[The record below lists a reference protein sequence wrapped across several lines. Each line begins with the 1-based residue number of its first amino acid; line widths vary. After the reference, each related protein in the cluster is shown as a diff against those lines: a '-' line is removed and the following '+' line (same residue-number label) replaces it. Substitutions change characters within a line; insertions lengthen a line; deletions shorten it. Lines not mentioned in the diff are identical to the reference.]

1 MKRLW
6 IAFIAVAMVLVIA
19 LPATAKKPDRPKPP
33 RAVPI
38 AVHIDAGPMWVHE
51 ADDLISY
58 TVTLENKTSTDI
70 TDVAVKL
77 TTTATGVYQGPID
90 EWEFPADAVD
100 GVVPANDSVSLKF
113 YLSVGQFAEADDCE
127 VGDECG
133 LLATAAVL
141 IDEVPLTQTTMT
153 TPLMPYPA
161 CGFEYRGL
169 VQANEVTVPVE
180 AHDVDLCIWTPPQTG
195 VWKITLAPT
204 PPDKQKGPIN
214 AVVAVR
220 DGVPGN
226 WCTLLDSDNDLVED
240 PESTFTRKW
249 RAGDADVFGWVYLPG
264 DENGVARD
272 GMCLHG
278 GAGGDYFQVGNPD
291 SFYLRANGT
300 VTTEWVPPPPPP
312 ENQ

>member
-1 MKRLW
+1 MFMT
-6 IAFIAVAMVLVIA
+6 IAMVLVIA
-19 LPATAKKPDRPKPP
+19 LPATAKKPNKPKPP
-33 RAVPI
+33 TAAPI
-38 AVHIDAGPMWVHE
+38 ALHIDAEPMWVHE
-51 ADDLISY
+51 EGDNLRYSV
-58 TVTLENKTSTDI
+58 TVDNKTATDI
-70 TDVAVKL
+70 TDVTVYFEADSGIDSVDHL
-77 TTTATGVYQGPID
+77 TI
-90 EWEFPADAVD
+90 
-100 GVVPANDSVSLKF
+100 PANDSVTINTFSFLVSESSEAMACIAIGQECGVPA
-113 YLSVGQFAEADDCE
+113 SVQVK
-127 VGDECG
+127 VGD
-133 LLATAAVL
+133 VL
-141 IDEVPLTQTTMT
+141 VTEQTMSTR
-153 TPLMPYPA
+153 LMPYPP
-161 CGFEYRGL
+161 CDFGNGD
-169 VQANEVTVPVE
+169 VSDTVPVS
-180 AHDVDLCIWTPPQTG
+180 DVCIWTPPQTG
-195 VWKITLAPT
+195 VWKITL
-204 PPDKQKGPIN
+204 PPAVPDNQNGPIN